1 MTMAKNNLRAPKPL
15 VQSAAAPRCYAYA
28 RVSSA
33 GQAESGLS
41 LEEQTRRCAGRA
53 LENGWTIEHTYVDR
67 AVSGSIALAARP
79 EGSRLLQVLKPG
91 DQVIAAKLDRVFRSA
106 LDALETIASF
116 KQRKISLH
124 LLDLGGDVSG
134 NGISELVLTIMSA
147 VAQFERARIGE
158 RIADAKSAMRLRGVH
173 LGCARPFGW
182 QLGEPVGPGRGR
194 RLVEDPGERQAL
206 RDMKKM
212 RHDGKS
218 LMEIRDAL
226 RAQGF
231 SISHQSIAKIL
242 ARQTNGVAEAAA

>member
-1 MTMAKNNLRAPKPL
+1 MALRTLRNSPMT
-15 VQSAAAPRCYAYA
+15 VQSAAPRVYGYA

-53 LENGWTIEHTYVDR
+53 LENNWTIAHTYVD
-67 AVSGSIALAARP
+67 AGVSGSIALAARP
-79 EGSRLLQVLKPG
+79 EGARLLQVLRPG

-116 KQRKISLH
+116 KQRKISLW
-124 LLDLGGDVSG
+124 LLDLGGDCSG

-147 VAQFERARIGE
+147 VAQFERSRIGE
-158 RIADAKSAMRLRGVH
+158 RIADAKAAMRFNTLH
-173 LGCARPFGW
+173 LGGARPFGF
-182 QLGEPVGPGRGR
+182 QFGENVGPGRAR
-194 RLVEDPGERQAL
+194 RLIEDPAEQQAL
-206 RDMKKM
+206 RDMKAM

-218 LMEIRDAL
+218 LMQIRDVL
-226 RAQGF
+226 RARGF

-242 ARQTNGVAEAAA
+242 ARAVKAAA